1 MGDEAPPPAEP
12 ADTRDTAD
20 VPPWL
25 MGGDEAP
32 PPAEPAD
39 TRDTADVPPWLMGD
53 TEEDMAGPGLPTS
66 AETGLPDWLHGADA
80 DVEPPPAESTQPA
93 DRSQYENGQPF
104 ETSDET
110 SGFIGGADLPSWLR
124 PAEPQ
129 QPEEDTSASQAV
141 SWLSSLG
148 TQDEESEV
156 VTQPAATDTLLSRPT
171 YSRTPSQFQAIQLL
185 ERLVEQP
192 FPDTVPAEE
201 TAQPSLWQRIGME
214 RVLYVLLALAL
225 LLGALFAAFLD
236 DVGLGSGTPN
246 QQYVS
251 ALVEQVNQL
260 SNDDVVLL
268 AYEWDA
274 QRISELAPLEDAIT
288 QHLIN
293 QQVGIITLSTDLQG
307 TVLSFDLREPL
318 RQAGYRGQG
327 ADYVLLG
334 YQPGGEIALRRMAQ
348 DFWITLQSDF
358 KGEDATVGA
367 LATDITTG
375 EPRLESLEDL
385 SMIVVMA
392 DQTQDVQNWMEQVH
406 RVVPNVPIVLLLPA
420 EISPVVQPY
429 FGSNVYH
436 LTGKRDALTYTE
448 LRGDSSLASDQA
460 TRADAQLGFAILVF
474 IVLLLI
480 GSVVGWISRR
490 QTRQ

>member
-1 MGDEAPPPAEP
+1 
-12 ADTRDTAD
+12 
-20 VPPWL
+20 
-25 MGGDEAP
+25 MGGTE
-32 PPAEPAD
+32 
-39 TRDTADVPPWLMGD
+39 
-53 TEEDMAGPGLPTS
+53 TEEDMGGPGLPTP
-66 AETGLPDWLHGADA
+66 ADTGLPAWLHGADT
-80 DVEPPPAESTQPA
+80 DIELPPADTKLPSEEPGH
-93 DRSQYENGQPF
+93 ENGQHF

-110 SGFIGGADLPSWLR
+110 SSFIGGADLPSWLR

-148 TQDEESEV
+148 IQDEEGEV
-156 VTQPAATDTLLSRPT
+156 VTQTTTPDTLLPKPT
-171 YSRTPSQFQAIQLL
+171 YSRAPAQLQAVKLL
-185 ERLVEQP
+185 EQLVEQP
-192 FPDTVPAEE
+192 FPDTAPAEE
-201 TAQPSLWQRIGME
+201 AAQPSLWQRIGME

-225 LLGALFAAFLD
+225 LLGSLFAGFLD
-236 DVGLGSGTPN
+236 DVGLGSGTPS
-246 QQYVS
+246 QQNVT

-260 SNDDVVLL
+260 SDDDVVLL

-288 QHLIN
+288 QHLIS

-348 DFWITLQSDF
+348 DFWSTLQSDF

-375 EPRLESLEDL
+375 EPRLESLENL

-392 DQTQDVQNWMEQVH
+392 DQTQDVQNWMEQIH
-406 RVVPNVPIVLLLPA
+406 RVVPEVPMALLLPA

-429 FGSNVYH
+429 FGPNVYQ

-448 LRGDSSLASDQA
+448 LRGDSSLASAQA
-460 TRADAQLGFAILVF
+460 TRTDAQLGFAILIF
-474 IVLLLI
+474 IVLLLL

-490 QTRQ
+490 

>member
-1 MGDEAPPPAEP
+1 
-12 ADTRDTAD
+12 
-20 VPPWL
+20 
-25 MGGDEAP
+25 
-32 PPAEPAD
+32 
-39 TRDTADVPPWLMGD
+39 MGD
-53 TEEDMAGPGLPTS
+53 TEEDLAGPGLPTP
-66 AETGLPDWLHGADA
+66 ADTGLPAWLQGADA
-80 DVEPPPAESTQPA
+80 DTETSPASADSAPPIE
-93 DRSQYENGQPF
+93 RSQYENGQPS
-104 ETSDET
+104 EAPDET
-110 SGFIGGADLPSWLR
+110 SSFIGGADLPSWLR

-129 QPEEDTSASQAV
+129 QPEEETNEAQAV

-148 TQDEESEV
+148 TQEEEGEIV
-156 VTQPAATDTLLSRPT
+156 PQTTTPDTLLQKPT
-171 YSRTPSQFQAIQLL
+171 YSRTSSQLQAIQLL

-192 FPDTVPAEE
+192 FPDATPAEE
-201 TAQPSLWQRIGME
+201 EAQPSLWQRISIE
-214 RVLYVLLALAL
+214 KVLYVLLALAL
-225 LLGALFAAFLD
+225 LLGSLFAAFLD
-236 DVGLGSGTPN
+236 DVGLGSDTPG
-246 QQYVS
+246 QQHIS
-251 ALVEQVNQL
+251 TLAEQINQL
-260 SNDDVVLL
+260 SDDDVVLL

-348 DFWITLQSDF
+348 DFWSTLQSDF
-358 KGEDATVGA
+358 KGEDTTVGA

-392 DQTQDVQNWMEQVH
+392 DQTQDVQNWMEQVY
-406 RVVPNVPIVLLLPA
+406 RVVPDVPMVLLLPA

-448 LRGDSSLASDQA
+448 LRGDSSLASAQA
-460 TRADAQLGFAILVF
+460 TRTDAQLGFAILVF
-474 IVLLLI
+474 IVLLLL
-480 GSVVGWISRR
+480 GSLVSWISRR
-490 QTRQ
+490 QAH

>member
-1 MGDEAPPPAEP
+1 
-12 ADTRDTAD
+12 
-20 VPPWL
+20 
-25 MGGDEAP
+25 
-32 PPAEPAD
+32 
-39 TRDTADVPPWLMGD
+39 MGD
-53 TEEDMAGPGLPTS
+53 TEIEEDIAGPGLPTP
-66 AETGLPDWLHGADA
+66 AETGLPAWLHGADA
-80 DVEPPPAESTQPA
+80 DVDTPPAESEMPTSGTP
-93 DRSQYENGQPF
+93 YENGQPF
-104 ETSDET
+104 EAPDET
-110 SGFIGGADLPSWLR
+110 SSFIGGADLPSWLR

-129 QPEEDTSASQAV
+129 QPEEETSESLAV

-148 TQDEESEV
+148 IQDEEGEV
-156 VTQPAATDTLLSRPT
+156 VTQPTTPETLLPKPT
-171 YSRTPSQFQAIQLL
+171 YSRSSSQLQAVQLL

-192 FPDTVPAEE
+192 FPDTAPAEE
-201 TAQPSLWQRIGME
+201 AAQPSLWQRIGME
-214 RVLYVLLALAL
+214 RVLYVLLAIAL
-225 LLGALFAAFLD
+225 LLGSLFAAFLD

-246 QQYVS
+246 QQYVT
-251 ALVEQVNQL
+251 ALVEQINQL
-260 SNDDVVLL
+260 SEDDVVLL

-274 QRISELAPLEDAIT
+274 QRISELAPLEDAVT

-307 TVLSFDLREPL
+307 TILSFDLREPL

-348 DFWITLQSDF
+348 DFWSTLQSDF
-358 KGEDATVGA
+358 KGQDATVSA

-375 EPRLESLEDL
+375 DPRLESLEDL

-392 DQTQDVQNWMEQVH
+392 DQTQDVQNWMEQVY
-406 RVVPNVPIVLLLPA
+406 RVVPDVPMVLLLPA

-436 LTGKRDALTYTE
+436 LTGKRDALAYTE

-460 TRADAQLGFAILVF
+460 TRTDAQLGFAILVF
-474 IVLLLI
+474 IVLLLL

-490 QTRQ
+490 QARR